1 MISVEFMLKLNN
13 SYHVINLF
21 KLKRYTFALMK
32 KKLFFV
38 FALVALSLPIVAQ
51 VDESNDSL
59 YTEEEYV
66 EEESNLVEETF
77 MSSRVINGHSVEM
90 LRKGVLE
97 FRVEHRFGDI
107 AGANGGVQTLYGLD
121 NSSDIRIAFEYGI
134 TNNLMVGIGRSKGT
148 GNPYTSLI
156 DGFAKYRLLQ
166 QEKKGMPFSMVLVG
180 TTSMSYAKASTD
192 QSLVQSY
199 PKFSHRFAYCAQL
212 NIARKFGERLSV
224 AVMPTVVHRNYVLQ
238 SDVNTLFALGG
249 ALRCGLTSKTA
260 ILLEYYHCFNPS
272 GTRALNTNSLG
283 IAFEWIT
290 FGHNFTINLTNS
302 RGFGETQFI
311 PYTYE
316 QWLKGQF
323 RLGFCIGRKYEGE

>member
-1 MISVEFMLKLNN
+1 MNKN
-13 SYHVINLF
+13 
-21 KLKRYTFALMK
+21 
-32 KKLFFV
+32 LFFV
-38 FALVALSLPIVAQ
+38 FALVALCLPLSAQ

-59 YTEEEYV
+59 YTQEEYV
-66 EEESNLVEETF
+66 EEESNTVEETF

-107 AGANGGVQTLYGLD
+107 LGSNGGVQTLFGLD

-134 TNNLMVGIGRSKGT
+134 TDNFMVGIGRCKGT
-148 GNPYTSLI
+148 GNPYSSLI
-156 DGFAKYRLLQ
+156 DGFVKYRILQ
-166 QEKKGMPFSMVLVG
+166 QEKKGMPISMALIG
-180 TTSMSYAKASTD
+180 TSSMSYAKASPD
-192 QSLVQSY
+192 SSLVQSY

-212 NIARKFGERLSV
+212 NIARKFGDRLSV
-224 AVMPTVVHRNYVLQ
+224 AVMPTLVHRNYVLQ

-272 GTRALNTNSLG
+272 GTRAMNTNSLG

-290 FGHNFTINLTNS
+290 FGHNFTVNLTNS

-316 QWLKGQF
+316 DWLKGQF
-323 RLGFCIGRKYEGE
+323 RVGFCIGRKYEGE